1 MGTNLLIILVLGV
14 GAGLVYIYRA
24 LKKAVDDPE
33 TFDHYK
39 EDDRFKK
46 PEGWKKGK
54 WPEDLKKKT
63 TGLKNRDT
71 VNGLQSGALYRIQ
84 I

>member
-1 MGTNLLIILVLGV
+1 MNINLLIILVLGV

-24 LKKAVDDPE
+24 LKKAEDDPE

-39 EDDRFKK
+39 EDRRFRK
-46 PEGWKKGK
+46 PEGWKKGE

-63 TGLKNRDT
+63 TGLKSKDRFGR
-71 VNGLQSGALYRIQ
+71 VESGSLY
-84 I
+84 

>member
-1 MGTNLLIILVLGV
+1 MSTNLLIILGLVV

-24 LKKAVDDPE
+24 LKKAADDPE

-39 EDDRFKK
+39 EDGRFKK

-54 WPEDLKKKT
+54 WPEELKKKT
-63 TGLKNRDT
+63 TGLKNKDT
-71 VNGLQSGALYRIQ
+71 VKGLQSRSPYRIES
-84 I
+84 